1 MENSKKNT
9 VITVG
14 RQFGSGGRELG
25 RRLAE
30 ALGFEFYDKKLLPE
44 AAKAAGMDVSF
55 FEQADEKFPS
65 FASGSMPVNIGYN
78 PMPWYTAS
86 SISDEALNRQMSD
99 LITALASRGNCV
111 IVGRTADYVLRNHPD
126 AEVISIF
133 VHAPMADRVSRI
145 VRRGD
150 CADEKSARALAEKR
164 NRQRAE
170 YYNFYTDRRWGD
182 AATYDLCLDSGLLPM
197 DRMVELVSHYVRLR
211 RS

>member
-1 MENSKKNT
+1 MENSKKYT

-78 PMPWYTAS
+78 PMPLYTAS
-86 SISDEALNRQMSD
+86 SISDEALNRQMAD

-133 VHAPMADRVSRI
+133 VHAPMADLSSTFIRNAIAKGRDMNFFLPAGVYKYI
-145 VRRGD
+145 V
-150 CADEKSARALAEKR
+150 ENKL
-164 NRQRAE
+164 
-170 YYNFYTDRRWGD
+170 YTGT
-182 AATYDLCLDSGLLPM
+182 AG
-197 DRMVELVSHYVRLR
+197 VNKK
-211 RS
+211 